1 MSFFICL
8 LLGVFLNTVVSE
20 NSKRI
25 LIQKNV
31 TGLLGKEAIL
41 QCEYTGME
49 EVSYSNWFIKK
60 NGAKEKVAGYTAKS
74 YVKNQRFSSP
84 QSNKNLTVKINRTQL
99 EDEKIYICAFS
110 TDSQELEETL
120 YLTVLVPPDV
130 YISSSAQTENEDEH
144 QSIECAAFNSKP
156 AANISWVVS
165 GLIAE
170 SIKQTTN
177 KHLNGTL
184 TQKSVYRFPT
194 YLHEGKDI
202 TCMVDHP
209 AFTEV
214 KTMMIQVP
222 SYTVPNTTVQIYTT
236 NENETEYKTI
246 ECTAAKGKPAAK
258 ITWVLPE
265 NKSGEINYGIT
276 ADNGTKTVTSTY
288 RFPTHLHEGQN
299 ITCVIEHPKLSIK
312 EVKTVSLPAY
322 YLSSMHVRDGETVNK
337 PNPIENEVMYRVV
350 LNLGQRNQT
359 IVIEVEGNV
368 PHYTLKCIKQNN
380 SLPLDIKMVK
390 NGMFFE
396 GPIKESHSGIFICI
410 ASYYGH
416 QLSVPVEIQVCSEKP
431 VPPNISTLVFDE
443 AEHKVIRCIAANSK
457 PAARITWHLPGN
469 LTGDVMYNSAFENG
483 THTVTGAV
491 SFPADL
497 PEEHN
502 ITCVIEHPAF
512 EAPETRIIH
521 ILTSLVPPNISFMV
535 LDEAEQKV
543 IQCIAANSKPAAK
556 ITWNLPRNLPKEIMY
571 NSTFQNGTYTAIS
584 AFSLFAYLPEEHN
597 VSCVIEHPALH
608 DPETRTIHI
617 PPCYPNIIIKSFLA
631 TPKNTQNRLAVCQSI
646 GNPTGKILWVLPKN
660 NTGNITYKYEN
671 GTGTLTSIYEF
682 PFALHEGQNITCVIN
697 YGERLAAEKRIIHIP
712 QYYISSIKV
721 LHESQLNGKII
732 LHRGRQNQTI
742 VLKVNGNVPLYHLEC
757 RRMHGLSPVKLL
769 GNAIFFEGPFKESQS
784 GIYICEA
791 SFYHHRASAQID
803 IRITSEDR
811 SWEYILVCFS
821 AAAGLMIIATVF
833 IYIIIKVCKEPSQ
846 DHPKSKNSSCNNSG
860 DSMEHL
866 THILLEQKSP
876 ALQNM
881 HRKEKQE
888 EYTIHYSVVID
899 LKTYV

>member
-1 MSFFICL
+1 MSFFIFL
-8 LLGVFLNTVVSE
+8 LFGVFLNTVVSE

-25 LIQKNV
+25 LIHKNV
-31 TGLLGKEAIL
+31 TGVLGKEAVF

-49 EVSYSNWFIKK
+49 NVSYSNWFTKTDTTK
-60 NGAKEKVAGYTAKS
+60 VKVVGYNEKV
-74 YVKNQRFSSP
+74 YVNNKRFSYP
-84 QSNKNLTVKINRTQL
+84 QSNKNLTVKITRTQL
-99 EDEKIYICAFS
+99 EDENIYICAFS
-110 TDSQELEETL
+110 TAAQELEETL

-130 YISSSAQTENEDEH
+130 YISSSAQTENEDEY
-144 QSIECAAFNSKP
+144 QSIECTAFNSKP

-165 GLIAE
+165 GLIAD
-170 SIKQTTN
+170 SITQTIN
-177 KHLNGTL
+177 KHLNGTF
-184 TQKSVYRFPT
+184 TQRSVYRFPT

-209 AFTEV
+209 TFTEV

-222 SYTVPNTTVQIYTT
+222 SYTVPNMTVQIYTT

-276 ADNGTKTVTSTY
+276 ADNGTETVTSTY
-288 RFPTHLHEGQN
+288 RFPAHLHEGQSIN
-299 ITCVIEHPKLSIK
+299 CVIEHPKLAIK

-337 PNPIENEVMYRVV
+337 PNPTENEVMYRVV
-350 LNLGQRNQT
+350 LKVGQRNQT

-368 PHYTLKCIKQNN
+368 PRYTLKCIKQND
-380 SLPLDIKMVK
+380 SLPLDIKVVK
-390 NGMFFE
+390 NGIFFE
-396 GPIKESHSGIFICI
+396 GPIKESHSGILICI
-410 ASYYGH
+410 ASYHGH
-416 QLSVPVEIQVCSEKP
+416 QLSVPVEIQVYSEKP

-457 PAARITWHLPGN
+457 PAARITWNLPGN
-469 LTGDVMYNSAFENG
+469 LPGDVMYNSAFENG
-483 THTVTGAV
+483 THTVIGDV
-491 SFPADL
+491 SISADL

-521 ILTSLVPPNISFMV
+521 IPTS
-535 LDEAEQKV
+535 
-543 IQCIAANSKPAAK
+543 
-556 ITWNLPRNLPKEIMY
+556 
-571 NSTFQNGTYTAIS
+571 
-584 AFSLFAYLPEEHN
+584 
-597 VSCVIEHPALH
+597 
-608 DPETRTIHI
+608 
-617 PPCYPNIIIKSFLA
+617 YPNIIIKIFLA

-646 GNPTGKILWVLPKN
+646 GSPTGKISWVLPKN

-671 GTGTLTSIYEF
+671 GTGMLTSIYEF

-697 YGERLAAEKRIIHIP
+697 HGERLATEKRIIHIP

-721 LHESQLNGKII
+721 LHESRMNGKVI
-732 LHRGRQNQTI
+732 LQRGRPNQTI
-742 VLKVNGNVPLYHLEC
+742 ELKVNGNVPLYRLEC
-757 RRMHGLSPVKLL
+757 RRMHGVSPVKLL
-769 GNAIFFEGPFKESQS
+769 GNVLFFEGPFKESQS

-791 SFYHHRASAQID
+791 SYYHHRASVQID
-803 IRITSEDR
+803 VRITSEDR
-811 SWEYILVCFS
+811 SWEYILICFS
-821 AAAGLMIIATVF
+821 AATGLTIIATVF
-833 IYIIIKVCKEPSQ
+833 ICIIIKVCKEPSQ
-846 DHPKSKNSSCNNSG
+846 DHPKSKNSSSNNSG

-866 THILLEQKSP
+866 TRIMLEQKSP
-876 ALQNM
+876 ALQKM
-881 HRKEKQE
+881 HAKEKQE
-888 EYTIHYSVVID
+888 EYTELVHYSIVID